1 LRRRRLCGISRVFWT
16 LVRPRQSL
24 SFEIPIEVFK
34 LVNMFCRH
42 LLTLFPTYLVI
53 ALLRLLWNE
62 GSECVGNRV

>member
-1 LRRRRLCGISRVFWT
+1 LWDFQRFWT

-42 LLTLFPTYLVI
+42 LVTLFPTYLVI
-53 ALLRLLWNE
+53 ALLTTVVERRE
-62 GSECVGNRV
+62 RECVGNRV